1 MDHEQAVPKRN
12 WMWDKLLPHIGH
24 DIVCIYYGDADDP
37 TDICIECETCNCVLV
52 SAEDFDT

>member
-24 DIVCIYYGDADDP
+24 DIVSIYYGDADDP
-37 TDICIECETCNCVLV
+37 ADICIECETCNCVLV